1 MRKYIN
7 AEAMQHAMKLAQM
20 GATVQQINS
29 KMCYVTFELNED
41 IKLEYVYN
49 INSKEKYF
57 LERIKPYPLPIKV
70 FDKEEDLIDIIEID
84 LEQFKNAMKSHN
96 LKNFVK
102 INKKLNDTI
111 KRFEDLFLYYNVPSI
126 EVDIIM
132 EEIKKIDEE
141 IVKTKEISERVYFK
155 KDPENI

>member
-29 KMCYVTFELNED
+29 KMCYVTFDLKED

-70 FDKEEDLIDIIEID
+70 FDSEEDLIDIIQID
-84 LEQFKNAMKSHN
+84 LEQFKSAINSHN
-96 LKNFVK
+96 LSDFIK
-102 INKKLNDTI
+102 INKRLNKTI
-111 KRFEDLFLYYNVPSI
+111 KKFEDLFLYYNVPTI
-126 EVDIIM
+126 EMDIIM
-132 EEIKKIDEE
+132 EEISKIEEE
-141 IVKTKEISERVYFK
+141 IDKTKEISKRIYFK
-155 KDPENI
+155 KDPENL